1 MLVVPP
7 TAQKRAEIDRVIA
20 KVTRKAKHHN
30 EIVQSVRKVWMP
42 YHRIW
47 ISCTDIRT
55 SRPARVVTAL
65 NALFCSS
72 TRTEPELLQ
81 LFRPRHLEK
90 PLKEMD
96 AEPSEVVLPYP
107 EADLNTILGK
117 LVKMRAEAQDQLV
130 QMKRQLANGYRKMQ
144 WQYLFLPRSTH
155 SLQREEQTSARV
167 AELQSRSFAVDICL
181 NLADSLVPQNV
192 GEHDVIYVPMAVVHV
207 KEGENES
214 SRHILIDLTTGRLD
228 AALTGLCEANEDF
241 KSRLATALRP

>member
-7 TAQKRAEIDRVIA
+7 TAQRPTEIDRIIA
-20 KVTRKAKHHN
+20 KVTRKAKHRN

-72 TRTEPELLQ
+72 TGSERELLQ

-96 AEPSEVVLPYP
+96 ADPSEVVLSYP
-107 EADLNTILGK
+107 EADLNMIMDK
-117 LVKMRAEAQDQLV
+117 LIKLRAEGQDQLV
-130 QMKRQLANGYRKMQ
+130 QMKYQLTNEYRKMQ
-144 WQYLFLPRSTH
+144 WRYLFLPRSTH

-167 AELQSRSFAVDICL
+167 AELQSRSLAVDLCL
-181 NLADSLVPQNV
+181 NLTGSLVPQNI
-192 GEHDVIYVPMAVVHV
+192 GEHDVLYVPMAVVHV
-207 KEGENES
+207 KEGENDS
-214 SRHILIDLTTGRLD
+214 SHHILIDLTTGRLD

-241 KSRLATALRP
+241 KSRLATALRL

>member
-7 TAQKRAEIDRVIA
+7 TAQRPTEIDRIIA

-72 TRTEPELLQ
+72 TGSERELLQ

-96 AEPSEVVLPYP
+96 ADPSEVVLPYP

-117 LVKMRAEAQDQLV
+117 LIKMRAEAQDQLV
-130 QMKRQLANGYRKMQ
+130 QMKYQLTNEYRKMQ
-144 WQYLFLPRSTH
+144 WRYLFLPRSTH

-167 AELQSRSFAVDICL
+167 AELQSRSLAVDLCL
-181 NLADSLVPQNV
+181 NLTGSLVPQNI
-192 GEHDVIYVPMAVVHV
+192 GEHDVLYVPMAVVHV
-207 KEGENES
+207 KEGENDS
-214 SRHILIDLTTGRLD
+214 SHHILIDLTTGRLD

-241 KSRLATALRP
+241 KSRLATALRL